1 MLSEDGRKPVK
12 PKSCQTRP
20 KQALISSLK
29 GRSNPQW
36 MRHAEKHDNTC
47 PIEAQTM
54 PESARLARNRRW
66 TGNDSGKNGGIV
78 QRVCVAGAVFPES
91 LRQSDRP
98 VLALIR

>member
-54 PESARLARNRRW
+54 SESARLARNRRW
-66 TGNDSGKNGGIV
+66 TGNDSGKNGGLYSGFVSREPSSRNLSGSQIGHC
-78 QRVCVAGAVFPES
+78 QP
-91 LRQSDRP
+91 
-98 VLALIR
+98 